1 MRRWPLSIRDTIL
14 IIIGVFVLSLA
25 RIHLDDKE
33 EIEAM
38 VDYRLYDVEKRL
50 EEMERMLGR

>member
-1 MRRWPLSIRDTIL
+1 MLDWITIL